1 MTDPTSTMTPPG
13 ATDQQ
18 GGLTQ
23 AAGEQVQN
31 VKDQAAEQVQQV
43 AGQAKEQARNVADQ
57 ARTQVDERSTQ
68 YGQKV
73 TEHAS
78 SVRSVADHLRS
89 EGKESE
95 AKYAEQAAEKIERAG
110 SWLTESDADQ
120 ILHQVEDFGRQ
131 RPWAVIGAGIAIG
144 VAASRMLKAS
154 STQRYT
160 TTRPATPTYTGTGG
174 SMTTPT
180 PRGLPHE
187 SVTGLQPDLETT
199 TPTTPR
205 TDTGTWGGNG
215 AA

>member
-13 ATDQQ
+13 ATGQQ
-18 GGLTQ
+18 TDGGLTQ

-43 AGQAKEQARNVADQ
+43 AGQAKEQARNVAEQ
-57 ARTQVDERSTQ
+57 ARTQVDERSTMA
-68 YGQKV
+68 GEKV

-78 SVRSVADHLRS
+78 SLRSVAEHLR
-89 EGKESE
+89 EQGKESE
-95 AKYAEQAAEKIERAG
+95 AKYAEQAAEKVERAG
-110 SWLTESDADQ
+110 SWLTQSDADK
-120 ILHQVEDFGRQ
+120 ILREVEDFGRQ

-154 STQRYT
+154 STQRYET
-160 TTRPATPTYTGTGG
+160 SRSATPVDTGTGG
-174 SMTTPT
+174 SMITPT

-187 SVTGLQPDLETT
+187 TGATGLQPET

-215 AA
+215 NL

>member
-18 GGLTQ
+18 GTTD
-23 AAGEQVQN
+23 QVKQ
-31 VKDQAAEQVQQV
+31 QAAEQVQQV

-57 ARTQVDERSTQ
+57 ARSQVDERSTQ

-95 AKYAEQAAEKIERAG
+95 AKYAEQAAEKIEKAG
-110 SWLTESDADQ
+110 SWLTESDADKM
-120 ILHQVEDFGRQ
+120 LREVEDFGRQ

-144 VAASRMLKAS
+144 IAASRMLKAS
-154 STQRYT
+154 STQRFET
-160 TTRPATPTYTGTGG
+160 SRSATPTYTGTGG
-174 SMTTPT
+174 SQTTPA
-180 PRGLPHE
+180 PRGLPYE
-187 SVTGLQPDLETT
+187 TGAVTGLQGESS
-199 TPTTPR
+199 PTTPR
-205 TDTGTWGGNG
+205 TDAGTWGGNG
-215 AA
+215 NL